1 MKKCIYKAV
10 MYFSFQEREKREI
23 SNCLEE
29 YNRLEKL
36 DEDELTARYI
46 LIKARYRFKKN
57 LFLFFILTVLIIAFS
72 VWSFCYNFYENMLQI
87 TACNQTEIAEAVK
100 AVILIFGISFTAIII
115 AFSVTVIFSLRALH
129 DLNKTLLMIEEM
141 KKKQEN
147 PCV

>member
-1 MKKCIYKAV
+1 MKKYIYKAV
-10 MYFSFQEREKREI
+10 MYFSFQESEKREI

-36 DEDELTARYI
+36 AEDELTARYI

-72 VWSFCYNFYENMLQI
+72 VWNFCFNSSRNLLQI
-87 TACNQTEIAEAVK
+87 IASNQTEIAEAVK
-100 AVILIFGISFTAIII
+100 AFFLISGITFTAIII
-115 AFSVTVIFSLRALH
+115 AFSVTVIFCLRALH
-129 DLNKTLLMIEEM
+129 DLNKRLLLIEEIR
-141 KKKQEN
+141 KNREN